1 MRRYGT
7 VTAAAAAGAA
17 LYACTIVT
25 VSSLVGKASA
35 FAISERTKPAHHV
48 LLARPSSDL
57 AASNT
62 NNDEASTS
70 RRELFANA
78 FAATTALSVLS
89 IDISSPN
96 SALAA
101 DGTSTTPIRLSAS
114 WSATSGLNSLDPSDP
129 NFVSFDAS
137 AYAAMKNDA
146 TRTPLFRRALQD
158 RLNSAPNGPESQV
171 VLDLGTG
178 PFALFAIMAAELGA
192 GKVYAIEANKEIAA
206 NARKVIAEQGFDDVI
221 TVLDGF
227 STDLTLPNNAKAD
240 IIVAEI
246 VGSIATEEGAYAT
259 ILDAHRR
266 LMNNPTDAANW
277 IPSRIQTWAAP
288 ASYTLHSLF
297 APPEFDWTKIA
308 AEPVRFSCRDYALEL
323 LDDPQCVEDICFAD
337 IDKLAKANG
346 SGGTMKKQL
355 SYVANGERIQAN
367 EATFVDEYKKG
378 RLPKAQVAELAPK
391 AAHSCTGVAFW
402 PRLMLPGSDGAEQ
415 HVIDSRSH
423 PDGGQR
429 RSHWQTVL
437 PIMGAVPAAGIRGG
451 DRIEVSCDFDV
462 PAGVTKAP
470 RYSVVA
476 DVYAS
481 G

>member
-1 MRRYGT
+1 MI
-7 VTAAAAAGAA
+7 A
-17 LYACTIVT
+17 
-25 VSSLVGKASA
+25 
-35 FAISERTKPAHHV
+35 
-48 LLARPSSDL
+48 
-57 AASNT
+57 
-62 NNDEASTS
+62 ASTS

-78 FAATTALSVLS
+78 FAATSAPSVLAIELS
-89 IDISSPN
+89 LPN
-96 SALAA
+96 SAFAA
-101 DGTSTTPIRLSAS
+101 EDTSANAASTITPIRLSAS

-129 NFVSFDAS
+129 SFVSFDAS

-146 TRTPLFRRALQD
+146 TRTPLFRKSLQD
-158 RLNSAPNGPESQV
+158 RLNSAKNGPESQV

-192 GKVYAIEANKEIAA
+192 GKVYAIEASTEIAA
-206 NARKVIAEQGFDDVI
+206 NARKVIAEQGFADVI
-221 TVLDGF
+221 TVLEGF
-227 STDLTLPNNAKAD
+227 STDIVLPDNARAD

-246 VGSIATEEGAYAT
+246 IGSIATEEGAYAT
-259 ILDAHRR
+259 ILDAHKR
-266 LMNNPTDAANW
+266 LMKDPTDANNW

-323 LDDPQCVEDICFAD
+323 LDDPQCVEDISFAD
-337 IDKLAKANG
+337 IDKLAAKA
-346 SGGTMKKQL
+346 KKQL
-355 SYVANGERIQAN
+355 SYVASGERIQAN
-367 EATFVDEYKKG
+367 EATFVEEYKKG
-378 RLPKAQVAELAPK
+378 QLSKAQVAELAPK

-402 PRLMLPGSDGAEQ
+402 PRLMLPGSDDAEQ
-415 HVIDSRSH
+415 YVIDSRSH
-423 PDGGQR
+423 PDGNQR

-437 PIMGAVPAAGIRGG
+437 PIMGAEPAVGIQGG
-451 DRIEVSCDFDV
+451 DRIEVSCEFDA
-462 PAGVTKAP
+462 PAGVAKAP